1 MKSYTT
7 LIPAALLC
15 GMMAV
20 TGCSNES
27 KPGGPGATTKP
38 TTSGETKVVA
48 DNPDQ
53 TFTLKAP
60 GTETNLDQGKDEE
73 VTLTLDRGK
82 DFKQGVKVAFEAP
95 QGITITP
102 ATGEIAAGSTE
113 MKVRVAAAATAPVG
127 KADIKVTGTP
137 ETGKTVATTFK
148 VDVKEVKPGT

>member
-1 MKSYTT
+1 MKNFTT
-7 LIPAALLC
+7 LVPAALLC
-15 GMMAV
+15 GLIVVA
-20 TGCSNES
+20 GCSNES

-48 DNPDQ
+48 ENSDQ
-53 TFTLKAP
+53 TFTIKAP

-73 VTLTLDRGK
+73 VTLTIDRGK
-82 DFKQGVKVAFEAP
+82 DFKQAVKVAFEAP

-102 ATGEIAAGSTE
+102 PTGEFGADTTE

-127 KADIKVTGTP
+127 KADVKVTGTP
-137 ETGKTVATTFK
+137 ETGKPVVTNFM